1 MEAVQAVASEKEVT
15 PVQVVIAW
23 LLHKGV
29 TAPIV
34 GPMKVEHVEEAVGAV
49 DVKLNASDMERLE
62 AMYKPHRILGH
73 E

>member
-1 MEAVQAVASEKEVT
+1 MPPGS
-15 PVQVVIAW
+15 IAW

-34 GPMKVEHVEEAVGAV
+34 GPTKAEHVEEAVDAV
-49 DVKLNASDMERLE
+49 DVKLNKLE
-62 AMYKPHRILGH
+62 ATYKPHRILGH